1 VGRVIFLVWIL
12 NIKIYMFVLDFHSSL
27 AVRVLQPNAVMAP
40 PASPGALTPMAP
52 SAGDDLRAFFQG
64 ASVMDLSALHPLLP
78 QLLRQLMRAHLPS
91 ELKHLLPNVGVE
103 LWSAVEERRQA
114 GIPISLKALQ
124 RHVNKALHE
133 TTAGDSSSRAA
144 KPHPWHDAEGF
155 VTSYRAIINSPECPV
170 PYSTTIPMSKLHHP
184 FPLPEWWG
192 FHAPGC

>member
-1 VGRVIFLVWIL
+1 MGGERDSENLCRHCRCRWPSIEGRLVCRSCYLLGLVWIL

-103 LWSAVEERRQA
+103 LWSAV
-114 GIPISLKALQ
+114 
-124 RHVNKALHE
+124 
-133 TTAGDSSSRAA
+133 
-144 KPHPWHDAEGF
+144 
-155 VTSYRAIINSPECPV
+155 
-170 PYSTTIPMSKLHHP
+170 
-184 FPLPEWWG
+184 
-192 FHAPGC
+192 